1 MKLYHCA
8 GSRSVRVR
16 WLLEELGLEH
26 ELEELPFG
34 PQALKSEAFRRV
46 NPLGR
51 VPALIDGDLVM
62 HESGAIVQ
70 YILETYAEGRLQP
83 AIGTRERGEFL
94 NWIHFAEASLMVPVG
109 MLIGQL
115 VFTPEA
121 QRNAGMIAYG
131 QQKYAE
137 QMKLVDDSLAGREWL
152 LGEFSAADVMLGYTV
167 FLAAYIRM
175 LDETTPNVQAYFA
188 RVRARPA
195 WQRAMTSTL
204 PPAGEGGTGE

>member
-16 WLLEELGLEH
+16 WLLEELGVEYQ
-26 ELEELPFG
+26 LEELPFG
-34 PQALKSEAFRRV
+34 PQALKSAEFRRV

-51 VPALIDGDLVM
+51 VPALVDGELVM

-83 AIGTRERGEFL
+83 AIGTPERGEFL

-115 VFTPEA
+115 VFTPED

-131 QQKYAE
+131 RQKYAE
-137 QMKLVDDSLAGREWL
+137 QMKLVDDSLADREWL

-167 FLAAYIRM
+167 FLTAFIKM
-175 LDETTPNVQAYFA
+175 LDESTPNVQAYFA

-204 PPAGEGGTGE
+204 PAAGEVGA